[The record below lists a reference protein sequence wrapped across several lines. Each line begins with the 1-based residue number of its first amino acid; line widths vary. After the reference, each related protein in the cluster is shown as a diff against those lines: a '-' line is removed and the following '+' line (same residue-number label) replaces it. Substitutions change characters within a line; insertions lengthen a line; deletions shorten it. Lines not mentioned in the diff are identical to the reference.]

1 MSTPSNFYLFL
12 PANGNTSTELAEMTL
27 SWVYGDSNNGLKLA
41 QGSLADASIATLNH
55 RVTIV
60 IPGEDVLFLTAEVP
74 GKNHQR
80 IQQAVP
86 FVLEDSVIDDVD
98 ELHFAI
104 SNANDNAK
112 YNVSVIN
119 KKYFELIIQQL
130 ESSGIYA
137 DAMVADYLLLK
148 GNNTLICDGVRVLSN
163 RTNLKSALN
172 IETYITT
179 TINNVVG
186 SDESGLVKDE
196 TVRLIYCE
204 KESEEDERLE
214 RLISNGSHNKEF
226 CSAQYQLC
234 LIKNSS
240 SENSVNLLQG
250 PYKKKKN
257 WSQAGKTWLPVAA
270 LFLVWISIQGGIF
283 IVDYIGL
290 SKQNKILNAEITKI
304 YKSAFPKSRRTK
316 NARQLMESNLIS
328 LRKRRGQS
336 GRSFTEMLSN
346 SASIFSKS
354 QGLKIKSLRYY
365 DGRINLELQ
374 IASLQ
379 ALDKL
384 KDQLNKEK
392 GYKVEIQNASSGK
405 DVVTARIQIVG
416 AES

>member
-1 MSTPSNFYLFL
+1 MSTPSSFYIFL
-12 PANGNTSTELAEMTL
+12 PANGNASTELAEMTL
-27 SWVYGDSNNGLKLA
+27 SWVYGGSNNGLKLA
-41 QGSLADASIATLNH
+41 HGSLADASIAALKH

-60 IPGEDVLFLTAEVP
+60 IPGEDVLSLTAEVP
-74 GKNHQR
+74 GKNRQR

-86 FVLEDSVIDDVD
+86 YVLEDSVIDDVD

-104 SNANDNAK
+104 SNADDNAQ

-130 ESSGIYA
+130 ESVDIFA

-148 GNNTLICDGVRVLSN
+148 GNNTLICDGARVLSN
-163 RTNLKSALN
+163 STHLKSALN
-172 IETYITT
+172 IETYMAT
-179 TINNVVG
+179 TINNVADL
-186 SDESGLVKDE
+186 DENNLVKDE
-196 TVRLIYCE
+196 VVKLIYCD

-214 RLISNGSHNKEF
+214 RLISNGSHDKEF
-226 CSAQYQLC
+226 CNASYQLC
-234 LIKNSS
+234 LIKNISTG
-240 SENSVNLLQG
+240 NSVNLLQG
-250 PYKKKKN
+250 FYKKKKN
-257 WSQAGKTWLPVAA
+257 WSQAGKTWLPVAV
-270 LFLVWISIQGGIF
+270 LFLVWISIQGSLF

-290 SKQNKILNAEITKI
+290 SKKNKILKAEITKI
-304 YKSAFPKSRRTK
+304 YKSTFPKSRRIIDAK
-316 NARQLMESNLIS
+316 AQMQQQLTS
-328 LRKRRGQS
+328 LKKRRGQS

-346 SASIFSKS
+346 SASVFSKS

-405 DVVTARIQIVG
+405 GVVTARIQIIG